1 MAVNTLEFAQLT
13 QTALDK
19 QVIAEATSGWMEL
32 NASQVRYTGGSEV
45 KIPKLSMDGLGDY
58 DRDNG
63 FVQGSVTLAW
73 QTKTLTQDR
82 GRTFQLDSMDV
93 DETAFVAT
101 ASAVMSEFQRTKVIP
116 EIDAYRYSSIA
127 TQALAK
133 SKGESGY
140 TPAAATILT
149 KIRDAAYKIYDI
161 AGEVPLVLT
170 MSMNVASLLEAST
183 EIAKYMDT
191 VDFARG
197 EIHTKVR
204 SIDGIP
210 IIKVP
215 SARMKTKYVFYDGTT
230 KGDSVP
236 DQTGGGFAADSTA
249 KDINFIIQARDTAI
263 AVSKT
268 DKIRVFAPDTNQKAD
283 AWKID
288 YRKYHDLWIL
298 DNQFDRIYVNTK

>member
-1 MAVNTLEFAQLT
+1 MPINTLEFAQLT
-13 QTALDK
+13 QTALDS

-32 NASQVRYTGGSEV
+32 NSSQVKYTGGNEV
-45 KIPKLSMDGLGDY
+45 KIPKLTMDGLGDY

-63 FVQGSVTLAW
+63 FVQGSVTLEW
-73 QTKTLTQDR
+73 QTRTLTQDR

-101 ASAVMSEFQRTKVIP
+101 ASAVMSEFQRTRVIP
-116 EIDAYRYSSIA
+116 EIDAYRYSAIA
-127 TQALAK
+127 TQAAD
-133 SKGESGY
+133 KGMAETGY
-140 TPAAATILT
+140 TPAPASILS
-149 KIRDAAYKIYDI
+149 KIREAAYEIYDI
-161 AGEVPLVLT
+161 AGEIPLILT
-170 MSMNVASLLEAST
+170 MSMPVAAILEAST

-204 SIDGIP
+204 AIDGIP
-210 IIKVP
+210 IMKVP
-215 SARMKTKYVFYDGTT
+215 SARMKTKYVFYDGE
-230 KGDSVP
+230 P
-236 DQTGGGFAADSTA
+236 EDQTVGGFVPDSTA
-249 KDINFIIQARDTAI
+249 KDINWILQARDTTI

-268 DKIRVFAPDTNQKAD
+268 DKIRVFEPNTNQKAD

-298 DNQFDRIYVNTK
+298 DNQFDRIRVCTK

>member
-1 MAVNTLEFAQLT
+1 MPINTLEFAQLT
-13 QTALDK
+13 QTALDS

-32 NASQVRYTGGSEV
+32 NSSQVKYTGGNEV
-45 KIPKLSMDGLGDY
+45 KIPKLTMDGLGDY

-63 FVQGSVTLAW
+63 FVQGSVTLEW
-73 QTKTLTQDR
+73 ETRKLTQDR

-101 ASAVMSEFQRTKVIP
+101 ASAVMSEFQRTRVIP
-116 EIDAYRYSSIA
+116 EIDAYRYSAIA
-127 TQALAK
+127 TQAAD
-133 SKGESGY
+133 KGMAETGY
-140 TPAAATILT
+140 TPAPASILS
-149 KIRDAAYKIYDI
+149 KIREAAYEIYDI
-161 AGEVPLVLT
+161 AGEIPLILT
-170 MSMNVASLLEAST
+170 MSMPVAAILEAST

-204 SIDGIP
+204 AIDGIP
-210 IIKVP
+210 IMKVP
-215 SARMKTKYVFYDGTT
+215 SARMKTKYVFYDGETE
-230 KGDSVP
+230 
-236 DQTGGGFAADSTA
+236 DQTAGGFVPDSTA
-249 KDINFIIQARDTAI
+249 KDINWILQARDTTI

-268 DKIRVFAPDTNQKAD
+268 DKIRVFEPNTNQKAD

-298 DNQFDRIYVNTK
+298 DNQFDRIRVCTK